1 MNDKVNYRMCVCC
14 RNMKH
19 KHTMA
24 RITVLNDKVMVDKT
38 YKAGGRG
45 FYICSIECLDKISSS
60 KKLSRFSNL
69 LSGEGI
75 VNDIKEVLLN
85 AE

>member
-14 RNMKH
+14 RSMKQ

-24 RITVLNDKVMVDKT
+24 RITVKSDGCMVDKT

-45 FYICSIECLDKISSS
+45 FYICSKKCLEKIMTS
-60 KKLSRFSNL
+60 KKMAKFSSILSDESIL
-69 LSGEGI
+69 
-75 VNDIKEVLLN
+75 NDLKDVLPD
-85 AE
+85 E